1 MEVIDASSPEETD
14 MMSRHM
20 PVARPATILGQQ
32 GVPGLLDYARWA
44 TPTHAGI
51 VDVDCDPSRTIEN
64 LELTVLSNEIILA
77 LHGVTLLK

>member
-1 MEVIDASSPEETD
+1 

-32 GVPGLLDYARWA
+32 GAPELLDYAKWV
-44 TPTHAGI
+44 TPTHADI
-51 VDVDCDPSRTIEN
+51 VDVDCDLSRRIQN
-64 LELTVLSNEIILA
+64 LEITVLSNEIIVA